1 MITALKASAPGKV
14 ILSGEYAVLDGAPAI
29 CMAVDRRARVTLSE
43 VSGDTFRV
51 TAPGFS
57 DTAACFQ
64 ISDGDIQWDDAG
76 EALGVVDSVWRAAGM
91 ERLAA
96 QAIELDTVVF
106 TDSSSGSKVGIG
118 SSAAL
123 VVALCAALKNSAD
136 VAAIQSMALRA
147 HTDLQGGVGSGA
159 DIACSLYGGLIEYRK
174 EGSSVAR
181 LAWPQNLSWRLIWTG
196 TSASTKDKLDHLD
209 AGISKPSRVRLAGAS
224 ETMAEIWRGG
234 DAVEITDSYKD
245 YCERLHEF
253 SVDHDLGIFDAGH
266 DALWQAA
273 KAMDLIYKPC
283 GAGGGDIGIVIGT
296 DEVAVEQFARNLAS
310 GQSILDVRLS
320 ETGVRIEKSETAQS

>member
-1 MITALKASAPGKV
+1 MTTTLTASAPGKV

-29 CMAVDRRARVTLSE
+29 CIAVDRRARVTLSE
-43 VSGDTFRV
+43 IAGDTFVV

-57 DTAACFQ
+57 DTAARFQ
-64 ISDGDIQWDDAG
+64 LSDGDIQWGDAN
-76 EALGVVDSVWRAAGM
+76 EALRVVDSVWRAADM
-91 ERLAA
+91 ERIAV

-106 TDSSSGSKVGIG
+106 TDSSSGSKIGIG

-123 VVALCAALKNSAD
+123 VVALCAALKNSID
-136 VAAIQSMALRA
+136 VATIQSIALRA

-181 LAWPQNLSWRLIWTG
+181 LKWPRNLSWRLIWTG
-196 TSASTKDKLDHLD
+196 TSTSTKDKLAQLD

-224 ETMAEIWRGG
+224 ETMAEIWRSG
-234 DAVEITDSYKD
+234 DAVEIIDSYKD

-283 GAGGGDIGIVIGT
+283 GAGGGDVGIVIGT
-296 DEVAVEQFARNLAS
+296 DEAAVEQFARNLAS
-310 GQSILDVRLS
+310 GQSIVDARLS
-320 ETGVRIEKSETAQS
+320 ETGVRIEKS